1 MQSNCVLALVKTRS
15 DATTPTQN
23 GPEIPDPVV
32 SNVVLKHRD
41 DAKRSESPAV
51 VKGAPRSDSIRY

>member
-1 MQSNCVLALVKTRS
+1 MKTRS

-51 VKGAPRSDSIRY
+51 VKGAPRSDSIR